1 MSRQDGNKIDDEFL
15 ENNLIM
21 LHWKKI
27 AMYLL
32 QTSIIIDEFDY
43 LKFVSLLVFVR
54 GDKY

>member
-1 MSRQDGNKIDDEFL
+1 
-15 ENNLIM
+15 
-21 LHWKKI
+21 
-27 AMYLL
+27 MYLL

>member
-1 MSRQDGNKIDDEFL
+1 LSRQDGNKIDDEFL